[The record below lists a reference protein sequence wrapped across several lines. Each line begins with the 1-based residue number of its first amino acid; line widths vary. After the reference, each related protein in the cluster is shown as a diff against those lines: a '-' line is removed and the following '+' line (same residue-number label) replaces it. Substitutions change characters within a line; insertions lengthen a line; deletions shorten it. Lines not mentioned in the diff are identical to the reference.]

1 MYNFK
6 SAFESLS
13 TKSAKAFT
21 LLWGLLCYLIEPD
34 AAFMAVWLA
43 VLMDLLTKL
52 VAIAAQK
59 GGLVIAIKDG
69 HITSRRAFLGT
80 FVKLSS
86 YFALGVMATQAKY
99 VATVEVASVLA
110 RTVVFAFLFTVEA
123 VSILENLLDTGLT
136 RLEPL
141 LRALNKA
148 GGRQ

>member
-6 SAFESLS
+6 SVVTALS
-13 TKSAKAFT
+13 TRSARVFA
-21 LLWGLLCYLIEPD
+21 LVWGLLCYLVEPD
-34 AAFMAVWLA
+34 AAFLAVWVA

-52 VAIAAQK
+52 AAIAALK
-59 GGLVIAIKDG
+59 GGFLSAVKSG

-80 FVKLSS
+80 FVKFCG

-136 RLEPL
+136 QLEPL
-141 LRALNKA
+141 LSALKKA
-148 GGRQ
+148 DGRK

>member
-6 SAFESLS
+6 SAIAALS
-13 TKSAKAFT
+13 TGSARIFT
-21 LLWGLLCYLIEPD
+21 FLWGLVCYLIEPD

-43 VLMDLLTKL
+43 VLTDLLTKL
-52 VAIAAQK
+52 VAIAAVK
-59 GGLVIAIKDG
+59 GGLITAVKDG

-123 VSILENLLDTGLT
+123 VSILENLLPMGLT
-136 RLEPL
+136 QLEPL
-141 LRALNKA
+141 LRALKRA
-148 GGRQ
+148 DGAQ